1 MPSTFPSSRGP
12 DLFRRRSTARRRGL
26 YLFGAILVAL
36 IGVAVIARS
45 GTTKGGNRAGGG
57 PSPSHGGHHH
67 GGGGNNTGGGTTPIK
82 HIIFIVK
89 ENRTFDNLFGEYP
102 GADGTTV
109 GKGLSSSGQQI
120 TIPLKQAPDVQPS
133 DITHGFNAGILSI
146 DGGKMDGFNTIL
158 YGSDL
163 SGYDQLDRSQI
174 PHYWDYADHFVLA
187 DRFFT
192 SMYGPTTPE
201 HLYTIAAQDNGI
213 VDNPQNIG
221 TSSGIPAMCDD
232 PKENAPAFQKGLTD
246 GETKQIMN
254 WEDTVQ
260 QHYPTNVFK
269 ISQYWN
275 HIPMCFNVKTLP
287 DELTKASVSWKYYTP
302 EGIYNAPQAIKSI
315 RYGSEWKNVVSS
327 DDFVSAV
334 QHDHLPQVTWVNPP
348 VSYNEHPGG
357 GQGRLLRRPGRAP
370 AARSG
375 PRGRPVHRGHEAR
388 PEGPPSGGRRRVG
401 RPGQE
406 DRDRRQEAEEGHRV
420 EQEHRSG
427 LDRPEQDGGEGS
439 ELLAVQLGAAVGGS
453 SGLGEGVPVT
463 RAVLVGKDQLVEV
476 RLLREVERP
485 AQRVRLPVALR
496 HGLHPERVL
505 DEPQHRAELVLRVV
519 YQAAV

>member
-1 MPSTFPSSRGP
+1 MYVFVG
-12 DLFRRRSTARRRGL
+12 
-26 YLFGAILVAL
+26 ILVAL
-36 IGVAVIARS
+36 IVIAVLARS
-45 GTTKGGNRAGGG
+45 GGGGQNRAGG
-57 PSPSHGGHHH
+57 SPTPTGGHH
-67 GGGGNNTGGGTTPIK
+67 GGGGNNNGGGGNTTGTPIK
-82 HIIFIVK
+82 HIVLIVK

-158 YGSDL
+158 DGTHDE
-163 SGYDQLDRSQI
+163 GYEEFSKSQI
-174 PHYWDYADHFVLA
+174 PNYYAYADHFVLA

-357 GQGRLLRRPGRAP
+357 GISVCAGENWTVEAMNAIQHSKIWPDTAVVIAWDDFGGFYDHVPPPHFDILGLGPRTP
-370 AARSG
+370 ALIISPWTKLGSG
-375 PRGRPVHRGHEAR
+375 P
-388 PEGPPSGGRRRVG
+388 
-401 RPGQE
+401 
-406 DRDRRQEAEEGHRV
+406 
-420 EQEHRSG
+420 
-427 LDRPEQDGGEGS
+427 DGGLVDHTQYEF
-439 ELLAVQLGAAVGGS
+439 S
-453 SGLGEGVPVT
+453 S
-463 RAVLVGKDQLVEV
+463 
-476 RLLREVERP
+476 
-485 AQRVRLPVALR
+485 
-496 HGLHPERVL
+496 
-505 DEPQHRAELVLRVV
+505 VLRFIENTFGVQPMTQRDGQANPLSGAFDFSQKPHLNKLILP
-519 YQAAV
+519 YQHCPSYGNSFPKT